1 MGLKQNQVPLTL
13 KQLIDQKLQED
24 SLASLQGHPA
34 LQGAPVQQVL
44 PVEQK
49 ALPLKDVTKPV
60 EGSGISAGNALAAAQ
75 VVAGLL
81 GGIMQSK
88 QASKDRKAKAAS
100 EAATRSGEITM
111 RGAQLKNAAL
121 ESLMRKL

>member
-1 MGLKQNQVPLTL
+1 MGILEELLAQQELSQVKSPMAVPVDL
-13 KQLIDQKLQED
+13 QKRLGVEKVIQPNE
-24 SLASLQGHPA
+24 
-34 LQGAPVQQVL
+34 VQS
-44 PVEQK
+44 
-49 ALPLKDVTKPV
+49 A
-60 EGSGISAGNALAAAQ
+60 GGMNAGNALAAAQ